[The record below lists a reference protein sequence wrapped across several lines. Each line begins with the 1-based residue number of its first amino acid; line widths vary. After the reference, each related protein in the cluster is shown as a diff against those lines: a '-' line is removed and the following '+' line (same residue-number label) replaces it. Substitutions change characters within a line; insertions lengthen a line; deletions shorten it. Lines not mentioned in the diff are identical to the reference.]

1 MKWTVF
7 WKTDPYS
14 MANCLAI
21 LFAIKNNP
29 YTQIV
34 DIVGLGVGNFCQK
47 IPEIGM
53 AARLMTRK
61 TQIRG
66 NFWMSLSEIGL
77 KIFSFPVI
85 THES

>member
-1 MKWTVF
+1 
-7 WKTDPYS
+7 

-34 DIVGLGVGNFCQK
+34 DIVGSGVDYFCQK
-47 IPEIGM
+47 VTEIGM
-53 AARLMTRK
+53 AARLMTWK